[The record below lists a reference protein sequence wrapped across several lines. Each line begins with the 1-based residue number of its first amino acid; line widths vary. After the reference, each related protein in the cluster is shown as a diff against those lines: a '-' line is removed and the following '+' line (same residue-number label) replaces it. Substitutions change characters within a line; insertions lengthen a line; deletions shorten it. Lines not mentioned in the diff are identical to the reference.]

1 MGIEIIP
8 LKRVSLGAVADTKS
22 FDDFDDIRD
31 PILGLTV
38 ALNCLENGAA
48 APSTTEAFTQ
58 LGDLQIK
65 KGGSSVI
72 NWDLDDYLQYYH
84 NKYGYPPIKAGAQA
98 DNNVYRFMF
107 VVLFGESYPWWNQWD
122 LNHGLYRAGKSHS
135 LELVVPADGNKLDG
149 RYVDIAAIV
158 NAGGGKPETFLG
170 HLKQTPTMTSGAE
183 VLVDLGE
190 TGEELAEV
198 FAFQTTNI
206 DDGVAA
212 ETTSIEDMRI
222 LRNKKEDIV
231 RKPKLE
237 NLQAF
242 QDDVNST
249 DAYLYWALRPPVKL
263 DVPTQ
268 LGFTAGDANATRWY
282 PGVYYKNEA

>member
-1 MGIEIIP
+1 MGIEVIP
-8 LKRVSLGAVADTKS
+8 LKRVSLGAVADTKT

-48 APSTTEAFTQ
+48 LPTMAQAFTQ

-72 NWDLDDYLQYYH
+72 NWDLDDYLQYYY
-84 NKYGYPPIKAGAQA
+84 NKFGKSPVRAGSVA
-98 DNNVYRFMF
+98 DNNQVRFMF
-107 VVLFGESYPWWNQWD
+107 GILFGESFPWEQKWD
-122 LNHGLYRAGKSHS
+122 LAHGLFRGTKSHS
-135 LELVVPADGNKLDG
+135 LELVVPADGGAMDA
-149 RYVDIAAIV
+149 RTVDISVIT
-158 NAGGGKPETFLG
+158 NSGGSKPETFLG
-170 HLKQTPTMTSGAE
+170 HLKQTPTMNSGAE

-190 TGEELAEV
+190 TGEELAEI

-212 ETTSIEDMRI
+212 ETTSIEDVRI
-222 LRNKKEDIV
+222 LRNKKEDII
-231 RKPKLE
+231 RRPKLE

-242 QDDVNST
+242 QDDVNGT
-249 DAYLYWALRPPVKL
+249 DAYLYWPLQPPVKL

-268 LGFTAGDANATRWY
+268 VGFTAGDANATRWY
-282 PGVYYKNEA
+282 PGMYYRNEA